1 VSEIQSGRRGALRA
15 LAVVGGAAACV
26 VVGVPGLEML
36 APPTSTGGGKALW
49 VKTVRLDSLED
60 GAPKRV
66 SIIADARDAWMVE
79 RNKELGA
86 VWLVKSGDKIT
97 CLSASCPHL
106 GCTVGHDATGGFF
119 CPCHDSSFAATGA
132 ALSGPSPRGLDS
144 LETKIDDGYVLVDFR
159 RFRQGTPDR
168 IEIG

>member
-36 APPTSTGGGKALW
+36 APAASSGGGKALW
-49 VKTVRLDSLED
+49 VKTVRLDSLEE
-60 GAPKRV
+60 GVPKRV
-66 SIIADARDAWMVE
+66 SIIADAHDAWMVE

-86 VWLVKSGDKIT
+86 VWLTKTGDTIA
-97 CLSASCPHL
+97 CFSASCPHL
-106 GCTVGHDATGGFF
+106 GCTVGHEPSGGFF
-119 CPCHDSSFAATGA
+119 CPCHDSSFSATGA
-132 ALSGPSPRGLDS
+132 ALTGPSPRGLDP
-144 LETKIDDGYVLVDFR
+144 LATKIDDGYVHVDFR